1 MIRVT
6 DRSVTVKHDVRPDVR
21 QKCRGADCA
30 AVLACRLRFPVASA
44 FCSCTPSLLSPLH
57 SVSLSPP
64 FDLRELNEDAYAM
77 KAPTTNTLRLDL
89 GLRRFVVV
97 RRPSSSVVVVER
109 RTSNI
114 EHRPSKLRTFL
125 PTSNERTIERIE
137 RTNERT
143 SKKNN
148 DVRPPVT
155 PSVSQS
161 VTHPHGLTLYYGRYM
176 TQ

>member
-1 MIRVT
+1 MQR
-6 DRSVTVKHDVRPDVR
+6 
-21 QKCRGADCA
+21 CRLTWRHRECQSTAVA

-125 PTSNERTIERIE
+125 PTSNERTIDRSNE
-137 RTNERT
+137 RTNIEEEQR
-143 SKKNN
+143 
-148 DVRPPVT
+148 RP
-155 PSVSQS
+155 SARNALSQS
-161 VTHPHGLTLYYGRYM
+161 VSHSPTRTDSLLRSLYDPVNHFKGHSNTH
-176 TQ
+176 